1 MSDSHSNLHARPA
14 RQAPGAASAPVPA
27 AARPRGALHWLGAAV
42 DGAVILIGAVLIVLV
57 LANVALHV
65 FSRDIAWV
73 TELGE
78 FLMVWVTFLGG
89 VAAARR
95 NSHMA
100 ITELLDKLTPAR
112 RRWADAGVQI
122 VCLGVLAVL
131 LAGGAGIV
139 ANSWGSVLTTLAWPM
154 AWQYMPLPLSAALMM
169 VFMLRDLAL
178 TLRGVPPERRYE
190 PE

>member
-1 MSDSHSNLHARPA
+1 MPNAHPNAHGP
-14 RQAPGAASAPVPA
+14 
-27 AARPRGALHWLGAAV
+27 LHWLGAAV
-42 DGAVILIGAVLIVLV
+42 DGAVILIGGVLIVLV
-57 LANVALHV
+57 LTNVALHV

-100 ITELLDKLTPAR
+100 ITELLDKLSPAR
-112 RRWADAGVQI
+112 RRWADAGVQL
-122 VCLGVLAVL
+122 VCLGVLGVL
-131 LAGGAGIV
+131 LAGGVGIV
-139 ANSWGSVLTTLAWPM
+139 ASSWGSVLTTLAWPM
-154 AWQYMPLPLSAALMM
+154 AWQYMPLPLSAGLMM

-178 TLRGVPPERRYE
+178 TLRGVPPEQRYE
-190 PE
+190 SE